1 MLGYDY
7 VRMLPV
13 LEYSMV
19 EVSNNAGRYLL
30 EYILKQTEKVLR
42 EKLGISGSFKFS
54 EYQLYEIYPYDL
66 YYENYREGIIAN
78 TIEHV
83 VKQISIETLANTLE
97 DCHYTKGDKLVKA
110 LLMAK
115 VLAEKIGGKAILELI

>member
-83 VKQISIETLANTLE
+83 VKQICREMGI
-97 DCHYTKGDKLVKA
+97 
-110 LLMAK
+110 
-115 VLAEKIGGKAILELI
+115 